1 MKHMSFQ
8 MKLILIMSAFIL
20 GIVCIMLVSNIA
32 FLSKFY
38 TSSKVNSL
46 GNGYEKISQIYQNCD
61 ENGGLKEE
69 QYVELERLSANGNMN
84 VYVFD
89 VSYQLDLGLFGGF
102 GSSIVP
108 DLKYPQY
115 YTDQEMQEVKNCI
128 ERYLTEAGNEY
139 LYKEKVERLKHG

>member
-46 GNGYEKISQIYQNCD
+46 GNGY
-61 ENGGLKEE
+61 
-69 QYVELERLSANGNMN
+69 
-84 VYVFD
+84 
-89 VSYQLDLGLFGGF
+89 
-102 GSSIVP
+102 
-108 DLKYPQY
+108 
-115 YTDQEMQEVKNCI
+115 VKM
-128 ERYLTEAGNEY
+128 AD
-139 LYKEKVERLKHG
+139 